1 MPASL
6 AAAQPIDRIA
16 RPKVQRCGLIYGQ
29 RRARL
34 PCETKRITFIIDTRP
49 KQREQRAQ
57 IVPLLLARARRA
69 QKGKSSL
76 CAPAAAPFKQK
87 RAVHGCEHHRC
98 VLAFRLNQDPVQL
111 QDTWTK
117 AAVAENAPAVA
128 VKLYFAFQAEHIERS
143 AESGEDAGRKA
154 Q

>member
-57 IVPLLLARARRA
+57 IVPLLRARARRA
-69 QKGKSSL
+69 LKAAEGRARLRVQALRDRLPPESGSDTNRAAR
-76 CAPAAAPFKQK
+76 CAPPAIASGSDAIQVDQSRGCRKCASVSIQ
-87 RAVHGCEHHRC
+87 AV
-98 VLAFRLNQDPVQL
+98 FRL
-111 QDTWTK
+111 
-117 AAVAENAPAVA
+117 
-128 VKLYFAFQAEHIERS
+128 
-143 AESGEDAGRKA
+143 SGRAY
-154 Q
+154 

>member
-57 IVPLLLARARRA
+57 IVPLLRARARRA
-69 QKGKSSL
+69 LQAAEGRARLRVQALRDRLPPESGSDTNRAAR
-76 CAPAAAPFKQK
+76 CAPPAIASGSDAIQVDQSRGCRKCASVSIQ
-87 RAVHGCEHHRC
+87 AV
-98 VLAFRLNQDPVQL
+98 FRL
-111 QDTWTK
+111 
-117 AAVAENAPAVA
+117 
-128 VKLYFAFQAEHIERS
+128 
-143 AESGEDAGRKA
+143 SGRAY
-154 Q
+154 